1 MDNAWIV
8 HEIKYQKFK
17 RDSKNLGN
25 NLKKN
30 IKIHSYEKDC
40 PALMEAASFCA
51 GVRRKRYSAQQD
63 TSDSD

>member
-40 PALMEAASFCA
+40 PSPDGSGILL
-51 GVRRKRYSAQQD
+51 RRGSA
-63 TSDSD
+63 